1 MGMNS
6 DSPPPPPF
14 GVPAAFAAGMPPTSG
29 QGPMAM
35 ASPVAHAPATILPP
49 GAPSQVPATRAA
61 PPPLADFFERR

>member
-1 MGMNS
+1 
-6 DSPPPPPF
+6 
-14 GVPAAFAAGMPPTSG
+14 
-29 QGPMAM
+29 MAM